1 MFVTLRNITFSN
13 NPDVSILCVFNI
25 SFAAIDW
32 QISRWLFVNKANV
45 APQPAFYQTQYA
57 LVTNLAVKR

>member
-45 APQPAFYQTQYA
+45 FTAASF
-57 LVTNLAVKR
+57 LSNAVRFSNKLGG